1 MTDNL
6 PNRDNKFN
14 LTSKKKW
21 FWVGLAITLVN
32 PVFSGLII
40 GAAFLSE
47 PELKKQGRIIITVAV
62 LWGVAVLFLSRLL
75 VQQGFFGSNV

>member
-6 PNRDNKFN
+6 QNRDTKFN

-21 FWVGLAITLVN
+21 FWIGLTITLVN

-47 PELKKQGRIIITVAV
+47 PELKKQGRIIITIAV
-62 LWGVAVLFLSRLL
+62 LWGVAVLFLSLL
-75 VQQGFFGSNV
+75 LAKQGFFNSNV